1 MTVQPLPLP
10 SSDVLHSRIDVCA
23 STSAQVIFEV
33 ASCERCDPLQ
43 KSGLLTRV
51 PAPDISLLRR
61 SRIALS
67 CRACGT
73 PYVRPNGE

>member
-1 MTVQPLPLP
+1 MYENM
-10 SSDVLHSRIDVCA
+10 RA
-23 STSAQVIFEV
+23 SGSAEVIFEV

-51 PAPDISLLRR
+51 PTPDVTLLQR
-61 SRIALS
+61 SRIALT

-73 PYVRPNGE
+73 PYVRPNGV